1 MSLNESGK
9 REMNKMLRKRIKFRK
24 KPLRLNIRMTDKEK
38 LTMIR
43 GFPKEREEVAQRR
56 RIILGV
62 HCQGQV
68 NEMVCFVLYLP
79 SLTSHSCLTKTT
91 IYLTAGHFHQRCVIP
106 RVGKLTLG

>member
-1 MSLNESGK
+1 MKDCKKRNEQNVEETG
-9 REMNKMLRKRIKFRK
+9 IKFRK